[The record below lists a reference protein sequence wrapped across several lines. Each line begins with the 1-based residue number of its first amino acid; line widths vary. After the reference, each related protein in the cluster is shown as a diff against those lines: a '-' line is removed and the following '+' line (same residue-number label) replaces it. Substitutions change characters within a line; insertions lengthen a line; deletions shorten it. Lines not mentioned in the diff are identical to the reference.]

1 MENARP
7 RDISD
12 TNPIQGTT
20 GRSGDSRRAKTRGH
34 PRRTSRAVSD
44 VRPRRTSVVSKVA
57 VGLGMAVLGRE
68 VVTARALRK

>member
-12 TNPIQGTT
+12 TNPIQGED
-20 GRSGDSRRAKTRGH
+20 RSAERVIRDSRRREGTRGAL
-34 PRRTSRAVSD
+34 SRAVSD

-57 VGLGMAVLGRE
+57 VGLGMVVLGR
-68 VVTARALRK
+68 RW